1 MKKYL
6 YLVIAL
12 LVIVINVCL
21 QACDNF
27 EETRQ
32 VAAQRREQKQKER
45 QINPLSTAGKI
56 CTENMQN
63 VEFDG
68 HLYVVYTEHN
78 GYGYGAAMV
87 HSPNCKCNNKNKTE

>member
-1 MKKYL
+1 MKRYL

-12 LVIVINVCL
+12 LVIAINACL

-27 EETRQ
+27 EEL
-32 VAAQRREQKQKER
+32 AQRREQKQKEK
-45 QINPLSTAGKI
+45 QLNPSSTAGKI
-56 CTENMQN
+56 YTENMQN

-68 HLYVVYTEHN
+68 HLYVIYTEKD

-87 HSPNCKCNNKNKTE
+87 HSPNYKCFKKN

>member
-12 LVIVINVCL
+12 LVIAINACL

-27 EETRQ
+27 EE
-32 VAAQRREQKQKER
+32 AAQRREQEQKEK
-45 QINPLSTAGKI
+45 QLNPLSTAGEI

-68 HLYVVYTEHN
+68 HLYVVYTEVA
-78 GYGYGAAMV
+78 GYGFGAAMV
-87 HSPNCKCNNKNKTE
+87 HSPNCKCFKNN